1 MLLSIVM
8 KSETT
13 FISRTFISELEK
25 VVNRNTEGT
34 TKFLKTYKCS
44 TQPKT
49 GLMKIKGEEEIFL
62 TNSTFLEFHNDNA
75 GNTVYEQPSQDF
87 KTSNVIKKIAKLKM
101 TEMKNSSRLCVLLLL
116 YM

>member
-1 MLLSIVM
+1 MNKKQDQLQIQFNIL
-8 KSETT
+8 K
-13 FISRTFISELEK
+13 K
-25 VVNRNTEGT
+25 NKNTEIT
-34 TKFLKTYKCS
+34 TCEYNIKTNEEKI
-44 TQPKT
+44 TNNN
-49 GLMKIKGEEEIFL
+49 LLIVKIKGEEEIFL